1 MEQDIKKD
9 NFNPFKGIC
18 EANADFDGYVKEL
31 LLMEAADAAQVFE
44 RLPIVKDVDI
54 LRNIIYSG
62 IWIKYYEIF
71 RRRNEKSL

>member
-1 MEQDIKKD
+1 
-9 NFNPFKGIC
+9 
-18 EANADFDGYVKEL
+18 
-31 LLMEAADAAQVFE
+31 MEAADAAQAFE

-54 LRNIIYSG
+54 LRNIMYSG